1 MLRRL
6 AAVGCVLVFALVAC
20 NRDGEDD
27 ATAPVTPS
35 VVPSPTPCSVANG
48 STERQRSDIRPETAP
63 LTDVRYDD
71 DGCPRIVFEFPE
83 HEPDYVVEYA
93 SPPFSECGSGEP
105 ISTDAWGA
113 TAFLTVRLEPSGTA
127 DLTKEDAP
135 MTYEGRRDIDVG
147 GDVLRHLQVIC
158 DFEAVLQWVVGLDER
173 HDFSVFTL
181 DDPSRVVID
190 ISET

>member
-1 MLRRL
+1 VRRVVAVVSVLVL
-6 AAVGCVLVFALVAC
+6 AAVAC
-20 NRDGEDD
+20 NGDGDGNT
-27 ATAPVTPS
+27 TAQPTPY
-35 VVPSPTPCSVANG
+35 VLPSPTPCSVQNG
-48 STERQRSDIRPETAP
+48 STERRESDIRPETAP

-93 SPPFSECGSGEP
+93 EPPFSECGSGDDVP
-105 ISTDAWGA
+105 TTGWGA
-113 TAFLTVRLEPSGTA
+113 NAYLTVRLEPSGTA

-135 MTYEGRRDIDVG
+135 LTYEGRRDIEVG
-147 GDVLRHLQVIC
+147 GDVLKHLQVIC

-173 HDFSVFTL
+173 HDFTVFTL
-181 DDPSRVVID
+181 DDPPRVVID